1 MSSDNFDIAVT
12 GGTLVDP
19 AAGRSG
25 RFDVGI
31 RDGRIAAVEPSLPAD
46 SAPRRIDAAG
56 KLVVP
61 GLIDTHAHVYEHV
74 TGKFGLG
81 ADLVGVGSGV
91 TTVVDQGG
99 PSCMTIPGFRHYVA
113 ERAESRVLCFISTY
127 LVGGLEG
134 HRYPELYGP
143 DGVNVDHTVRA
154 IEENRDLVKGIKAHA
169 EIGGGSRWGVE
180 VVQLAKE
187 ISRRTG
193 VPVYVHLGQLWPLA
207 DGAAIDA
214 DAYVS
219 EVVPLLDSGD
229 VLAHPFTRH
238 PGGFVSGETGKVHP
252 IIEEALAR
260 GVKVDVG
267 HGSHFSFDMAR
278 RALDAGIRP
287 STLGADLHG
296 YNVRAP
302 GARMNQRE
310 RSGNPFFGVAPFNL
324 TVAMSELLALGLG
337 LDEVIATVTA
347 NPARMLGMEGEI
359 GTLEPGREAD
369 VSVLEVLTG
378 RFRLSDNSG
387 EELVA
392 ERLVVPA
399 WCMRAGRVFRADS
412 PLVPEPVAVAA

>member
-1 MSSDNFDIAVT
+1 MAAETLDVIVS
-12 GGTLVDP
+12 GGTLIDP

-25 RFDVGI
+25 RFDVGL
-31 RDGRIAAVEPSLPAD
+31 RDGKVAAVEPELPPAA
-46 SAPRRIDAAG
+46 APRRIDAAG

-74 TGKFGLG
+74 TGKFGLDP
-81 ADLVGVGSGV
+81 DLVGVRSGV
-91 TTVVDQGG
+91 TTLVDQGG

-113 ERAESRVLCFISTY
+113 ERAESRALCFISVY

-143 DGVNVDHTVRA
+143 SGVNVEHTVRA

-169 EIGGGSRWGVE
+169 EIGGASRWGVE
-180 VVQLAKE
+180 VIKLGKE

-193 VPVYVHLGQLWPLA
+193 VPVYVHLGQLWPLK
-207 DGAAIDA
+207 DGVAIDA
-214 DAYVS
+214 DAYLR
-219 EVVPLLDSGD
+219 EAVPLLDAGD

-238 PGGFVSGETGKVHP
+238 PGGFVSGETGRVHP

-287 STLGADLHG
+287 WTLGADLHG
-296 YNVRAP
+296 YNVRTP
-302 GARMNQRE
+302 GAGMSDGE
-310 RSGNPFFGVAPFNL
+310 RSANPFFGVAPFNL
-324 TVAMSELLALGLG
+324 TIAMSELLALGLD
-337 LDEVIATVTA
+337 LDEVVATVTA
-347 NPARMLGMEGEI
+347 NPAKMLGMEDDI
-359 GTLEPGREAD
+359 GTLQPGREAD

-387 EELVA
+387 EEVVA
-392 ERLVVPA
+392 ERLVVPD
-399 WCMRAGRVFRADS
+399 WCMRAGHVFRADS
-412 PLVPEPVAVAA
+412 PLVPAPIAAAA